1 MAKSGSSWQPG
12 QSGNPR
18 GRRPDAA
25 IAKARIKLA
34 RSLPAVLDML
44 ISAALAGD
52 IGAAKLIVERLI
64 PVARPD
70 YADLADR
77 LTALEAHDEPRN

>member
-25 IAKARIKLA
+25 IAKARLKLA
-34 RSLPAVLDML
+34 RSLPAILNVV
-44 ISAALAGD
+44 IQAALAGD
-52 IGAAKLIVERLI
+52 LAAAKLIIERLI
-64 PVARPD
+64 PIARPD
-70 YADLADR
+70 YVDLADR
-77 LTALEAHDEPRN
+77 LSALEAHEPSRD